1 MLTEN
6 IPAGWEKEEKAED
19 MKGAISARELPRDGL
34 TGLTLHSK
42 KRDPNPIRT
51 GSEEWFQEKKI
62 QSNRISLDTLTR
74 IGHIYI

>member
-1 MLTEN
+1 
-6 IPAGWEKEEKAED
+6 

-34 TGLTLHSK
+34 TGLTLHSE
-42 KRDPNPIRT
+42 KRDHSKRT

-74 IGHIYI
+74 IGHI